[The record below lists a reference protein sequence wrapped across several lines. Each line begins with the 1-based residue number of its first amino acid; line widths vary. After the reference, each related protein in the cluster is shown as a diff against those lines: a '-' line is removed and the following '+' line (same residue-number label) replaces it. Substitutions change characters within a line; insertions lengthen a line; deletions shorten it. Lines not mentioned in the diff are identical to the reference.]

1 MGVEEE
7 LKEQLEKV
15 HDSFE
20 KQVAGTM
27 AILAAALAVVSVMGH
42 SATTEEI
49 VSQAKASDQW
59 AYYQAKSIRRYE
71 SEIARDLMAT
81 QADKAAAYE
90 KNMARYEKDG
100 DDIQKEAQGLE
111 KESSVNGRKAERY
124 EFGEVFFEI
133 SIVLASVAILT
144 KKKPVWWVSIAGGL
158 VGLAVGVTAY
168 MIK

>member
-7 LKEQLEKV
+7 LKEQLEKA

-27 AILAAALAVVSVMGH
+27 AILAAALAVVTVLGH
-42 SATTEEI
+42 SSATEE
-49 VSQAKASDQW
+49 VVNQAKASDQW

-71 SEIARDLMAT
+71 SEIARDILAP
-81 QADKAAAYE
+81 QADKAAAYQKSME
-90 KNMARYEKDG
+90 RYEKEG
-100 DDIQKEAQGLE
+100 ADIQKEAQGLE
-111 KESSVNGRKAERY
+111 NESRSEGQKAERY
-124 EFGEVFFEI
+124 EFGEVFFEV

-144 KKKPVWWVSIAGGL
+144 KRKPIWWVSIAGGL
-158 VGLAVGVTAY
+158 VGLVVSVTAY